1 LEDERDMYAALTRTQ
16 GSNEEPIEVATM
28 VGEEMYRWLRDI
40 DGFKGLLVL
49 TNVEARTTSVVALWE
64 SREIAERHRLAREQ
78 LRDRVTAAVD
88 VEVLAAEP
96 YDVAF
101 AALPEVRPTV

>member
-1 LEDERDMYAALTRTQ
+1 MYAALTRTQ

-49 TNVEARTTSVVALWE
+49 TNVEARKTYVVALWE
-64 SREIAERHRLAREQ
+64 SREVAERHRLAREQ
-78 LRDRVTAAVD
+78 LSDRVTATVD
-88 VEVLAAEP
+88 VEVLDTEP

-101 AALPEVRPTV
+101 AALPEVPPTV

>member
-1 LEDERDMYAALTRTQ
+1 MYAALTRTQ
-16 GSNEEPIEVATM
+16 GATDEPIEVATM

-40 DGFKGLLVL
+40 EGFEGLLIL
-49 TNVEARTTSVVALWE
+49 TNTEARTTSVVALWE
-64 SREIAERHRLAREQ
+64 SREVAERHRVARDQ
-78 LRDRVTAAVD
+78 LRERITSAVD
-88 VEVLAAEP
+88 VEVVATEP